1 MTRNSRGP
9 ERILRYMSRIRS
21 HLSYAN
27 VMATVA
33 VFIALGGT
41 SYAVSQLP
49 RNSVGPKQIRS
60 GAVGKSEL
68 GRSAVRSKHLRNR
81 SIGVQD
87 ISLAA
92 RSSLRG
98 QRGPAGPTGP
108 RGPSAATYGVVA
120 KDSGEYMRA
129 AAASGSG
136 AGHRS
141 GTGVYEVL
149 FNADVSGCYAV
160 GSVAGVEEVQ
170 PESGEVVTTIAGR
183 SVFVRTRNSSGAP
196 TDLPFHLIV
205 SC

>member
-21 HLSYAN
+21 HVSYAN

-49 RNSVGPKQIRS
+49 RNSVGAKQIRT

-68 GRSAVRSKHLRNR
+68 GRSAVRSKHIKNR
-81 SIGVQD
+81 SIAVHD
-87 ISLAA
+87 ISPAA

-98 QRGPAGPTGP
+98 KQGPAGPAGP
-108 RGPSAATYGVVA
+108 KGPAAATYGVVVKSNGDYLHA
-120 KDSGEYMRA
+120 RAVSGPNA
-129 AAASGSG
+129 GHSSGSG
-136 AGHRS
+136 NYA
-141 GTGVYEVL
+141 VL
-149 FNADVSGCYAV
+149 FNTDVSTCLAAAM
-160 GSVAGVEEVQ
+160 VAGVDGVQ
-170 PESGEVVTTIAGR
+170 PENGEIVATVDGS